1 MMVSLSPKEGETMRS
16 DADLMEAF
24 YAGNNEALSELFAR
38 YRERLLAFFRSRGLQ
53 TAAAEDR
60 LQETLVQ
67 VLASRRPD
75 ARHRFDPHKG
85 AVAAWLFTAAYHQV
99 LRALDERERAQKQ
112 VSLDTGEDPPPLPS
126 ADPEPDEAFWTGV
139 QQQAVQA
146 CLCQLPDERQRLAVQ
161 RWLETEGSQ
170 KLREL
175 AEEMGVAVAT
185 AQRRREAA
193 FEAMRQCLEE
203 AGVGGSAG

>member
-24 YAGNNEALSELFAR
+24 YAGSNEALSELFAR

-53 TAAAEDR
+53 PAAAEDR
-60 LQETLVQ
+60 LQETLVK
-67 VLASRRPD
+67 VLASRQPE
-75 ARHRFDPHKG
+75 AQHRFDPHKG
-85 AVAAWLFTAAYHQV
+85 EVAAWLFTTAYHQV

-112 VSLDTGEDPPPLPS
+112 VSLDTGEEPLPLPS
-126 ADPEPDEAFWTGV
+126 AEPGPDEAFWTDV
-139 QQQAVQA
+139 QRQAVQA

-161 RWLETEGSQ
+161 RWLETEGGQ

-203 AGVGGSAG
+203 AGVGDS

>member
-1 MMVSLSPKEGETMRS
+1 MRS
-16 DADLMEAF
+16 DAALMEAF

-60 LQETLVQ
+60 LQETLVK
-67 VLASRRPD
+67 VLASRQPD
-75 ARHRFDPHKG
+75 ASHRFDPHKG
-85 AVAAWLFTAAYHQV
+85 DVAAWLFTTAYHQV
-99 LRALDERERAQKQ
+99 LRALDERDRARKQ
-112 VSLDTGEDPPPLPS
+112 VPLGEGEEAGQFPSTDPG
-126 ADPEPDEAFWTGV
+126 PDEAFWNNV
-139 QQQAVQA
+139 QREAVQV
-146 CLCQLPDERQRLAVQ
+146 CLCQLSDERQRLAVQ
-161 RWLETEGSQ
+161 RWLETEGGQ

-193 FEAMRQCLEE
+193 FEAMRRCLVE
-203 AGVGGSAG
+203 AGVGGSEG